1 MTSDTQRNHMKPI
14 HTSTRQETIMAM
26 SQQRTTAHSTRIS
39 MRRRHEE
46 RGEGIISVALAVLIM
61 AGLAALMWVAY
72 NSMWEGANTKTRTKV
87 ESIAP

>member
-1 MTSDTQRNHMKPI
+1 MATASTDLYADPTATHTAASNVKAQRRN
-14 HTSTRQETIMAM
+14 
-26 SQQRTTAHSTRIS
+26 
-39 MRRRHEE
+39 EE

-72 NSMWEGANTKTRTKV
+72 NAMWEGANTKTRTKV